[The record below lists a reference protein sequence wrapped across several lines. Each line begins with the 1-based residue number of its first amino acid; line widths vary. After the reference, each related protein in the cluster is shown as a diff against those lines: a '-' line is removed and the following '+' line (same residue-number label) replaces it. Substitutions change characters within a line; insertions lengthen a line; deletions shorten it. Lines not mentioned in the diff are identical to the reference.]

1 MGRFLYLDDEVQ
13 SVSSNEF
20 KRYFGIQ
27 ERVVSFPNY
36 PDKHKLVSLLNA
48 DDLVAYR
55 ARLGRM
61 PKVKPEGVLFCL
73 ERGLPHRMR
82 WRIPV
87 ERAGAMNA
95 DVYAVKKTKGRVA
108 VLTSFGGGSPMVMEL
123 AEELAVMGTRRMV
136 LMTWGGT
143 LQKDIQPGD
152 IVVCNRAIRDEGA
165 SHHYLPPAKYIDA
178 NSALV
183 NELVSAIQVRGAQCT
198 VGTTWTT
205 DAPYRETR
213 EEVMQYQAEGV
224 KMVEMESAGLFT
236 VGKVRALQTAS
247 VVIGMDSLASLRW
260 QTPERL
266 DNIMR
271 SLELVYAAAIDVLG
285 KT

>member
-1 MGRFLYLDDEVQ
+1 M
-13 SVSSNEF
+13 
-20 KRYFGIQ
+20 
-27 ERVVSFPNY
+27 SFPNY
-36 PDKHKLVSLLNA
+36 PNKHKLESLLTA

-61 PKVKPEGVLFCL
+61 PGINPEGVLFCL

-82 WRIPV
+82 WRVPV
-87 ERAGAMNA
+87 KRAGAMNA

-123 AEELAVMGTRRMV
+123 AEELAVMGTRKMI

-143 LQKDIQPGD
+143 LQQDIKPGD

-165 SHHYLPPAKYIDA
+165 SHHYLPPGKYIDA
-178 NSALV
+178 NSTLV
-183 NELVSAIQVRGAQCT
+183 NELVNAIRARGAQC
-198 VGTTWTT
+198 VIGTTWTT

-224 KMVEMESAGLFT
+224 KTVEMESAGLFT
-236 VGKVRALQTAS
+236 VGKVRAVQTAS

-266 DNIMR
+266 DPIMH

-285 KT
+285 II

>member
-1 MGRFLYLDDEVQ
+1 M
-13 SVSSNEF
+13 
-20 KRYFGIQ
+20 
-27 ERVVSFPNY
+27 SFPNY
-36 PDKHKLVSLLNA
+36 PDKHKLVSLLTA
-48 DDLVAYR
+48 DQLVAYR

-95 DVYAVKKTKGRVA
+95 DVYAVKRTKGKVA
-108 VLTSFGGGSPMVMEL
+108 VLTSFGGGSPMVVEL
-123 AEELAVMGTRRMV
+123 AEELAVIGVKKMI

-143 LQKDIQPGD
+143 LQTNIQPGD

-165 SHHYLPPAKYIDA
+165 SHHYLPPAKYVDA
-178 NSALV
+178 NETLVNALV
-183 NELVSAIQVRGAQCT
+183 NAIRSRGPQCS

-213 EEVMQYQAEGV
+213 EEVMKYQAEGV
-224 KMVEMESAGLFT
+224 KTVEMESAGLFT
-236 VGKVRALQTAS
+236 VGQVRDVQTAS
-247 VVIGMDSLASLRW
+247 VVIGMDSLATLRW
-260 QTPERL
+260 QTPESL
-266 DNIMR
+266 DGIMH
-271 SLELVYAAAIDVLG
+271 SLEIVYTAAIDVLG
-285 KT
+285 SA

>member
-1 MGRFLYLDDEVQ
+1 M
-13 SVSSNEF
+13 
-20 KRYFGIQ
+20 
-27 ERVVSFPNY
+27 SFPNY
-36 PDKHKLVSLLNA
+36 PDKHNLASLLTA
-48 DDLVAYR
+48 DELVAYR
-55 ARLGRM
+55 ARLRRM

-95 DVYAVKKTKGRVA
+95 DVYSVKKAKGKVA

-123 AEELAVMGTRRMV
+123 AEELAVMGAKKMI
-136 LMTWGGT
+136 LMTWGGI
-143 LQKDIQPGD
+143 LQNNIKPGD

-165 SHHYLPPAKYIDA
+165 SHHYLPSQKYINA
-178 NSALV
+178 NEPLV
-183 NELVSAIQVRGAQCT
+183 NELVDAIRARGMPCI

-213 EEVMQYQAEGV
+213 EEVMQYQAEGI
-224 KMVEMESAGLFT
+224 KTVEMESAGLFT
-236 VGKVRALQTAS
+236 VGQVRAVQTAS
-247 VVIGMDSLASLRW
+247 VVIGMDSLATLQW

-266 DNIMR
+266 DNIMH
-271 SLELVYAAAIDVLG
+271 SLEIVYAAAIDVLSRA
-285 KT
+285 

>member
-1 MGRFLYLDDEVQ
+1 L
-13 SVSSNEF
+13 
-20 KRYFGIQ
+20 
-27 ERVVSFPNY
+27 SFPNY
-36 PDKHKLVSLLNA
+36 PDKHKFPSLLTA
-48 DDLVAYR
+48 DELVAYR

-61 PKVKPEGVLFCL
+61 PKVKPKGVLFCL
-73 ERGLPHRMR
+73 ERGLPQRMR

-95 DVYAVKKTKGRVA
+95 DVYSVKKTKGKVA

-123 AEELAVMGTRRMV
+123 AEELAVMGTKRMI
-136 LMTWGGT
+136 LMTWAGT
-143 LQKDIQPGD
+143 LQKDIKPGD

-165 SHHYLPPAKYIDA
+165 SHHYLPPTKYVDA
-178 NSALV
+178 NPSLV
-183 NELVSAIQVRGAQCT
+183 HELVEAIHRRGVQCT

-213 EEVMQYQAEGV
+213 EEVIQYQAEGV
-224 KMVEMESAGLFT
+224 KTVEMESAGLFT
-236 VGKVRALQTAS
+236 VGQVREVQTAS

-266 DNIMR
+266 DDILR
-271 SLELVYAAAIDVLG
+271 SLETVYAASIEVLAQA
-285 KT
+285 

>member
-1 MGRFLYLDDEVQ
+1 MPF
-13 SVSSNEF
+13 NPM
-20 KRYFGIQ
+20 
-27 ERVVSFPNY
+27 SFPNF
-36 PDKHKLVSLLNA
+36 PGKHKLKSLLTA

-87 ERAGAMNA
+87 KRAGAMNA
-95 DVYAVKKTKGRVA
+95 DVYAVRKSRGRVA

-123 AEELAVMGTRRMV
+123 AEELAVMGTKKMI

-143 LQKDIQPGD
+143 LQSDTKPGD
-152 IVVCNRAIRDEGA
+152 IIVCNRAIRDEGA

-183 NELVSAIQVRGAQCT
+183 NELVSSIRARGAQCM

-213 EEVMQYQAEGV
+213 EEVAQYQAEGV
-224 KMVEMESAGLFT
+224 KTVEMESAGLFT
-236 VGKVRALQTAS
+236 VGKVREVQTAS

-266 DNIMR
+266 DDIMR
-271 SLELVYAAAIDVLG
+271 SLEVVYAAAIEVLDRV
-285 KT
+285 

>member
-1 MGRFLYLDDEVQ
+1 M
-13 SVSSNEF
+13 
-20 KRYFGIQ
+20 
-27 ERVVSFPNY
+27 SFPNY
-36 PDKHKLVSLLNA
+36 PDKQNLPSLLTA
-48 DDLVAYR
+48 DELVAYR

-87 ERAGAMNA
+87 ERAGSMNA
-95 DVYAVKKTKGRVA
+95 DVYSVKKTKGRVA

-123 AEELAVMGTRRMV
+123 AEELAVMGARKMV

-143 LQKDIQPGD
+143 LQSDLQPGD

-165 SHHYLPPAKYIDA
+165 SHHYLPAAKYVDA
-178 NSALV
+178 DAALV
-183 NELVSAIQVRGAQCT
+183 DELVSAIQRRGAHCT

-213 EEVMQYQAEGV
+213 EEVIQYQAEGV
-224 KMVEMESAGLFT
+224 KTVEMESAGLFT
-236 VGKVRALQTAS
+236 VGQVRGVQTAS
-247 VVIGMDSLASLRW
+247 MVIGMDSLASLRW

-266 DNIMR
+266 DGIMK
-271 SLELVYAAAIDVLG
+271 SLETVYAAAIEVL
-285 KT
+285 TQS

>member
-1 MGRFLYLDDEVQ
+1 M
-13 SVSSNEF
+13 
-20 KRYFGIQ
+20 
-27 ERVVSFPNY
+27 SFPNY
-36 PDKHKLVSLLNA
+36 PDKHKLKSLLTA
-48 DDLVAYR
+48 DELVAYR

-123 AEELAVMGTRRMV
+123 AEELAAMGAKRMI
-136 LMTWGGT
+136 LMTWGGI
-143 LQKDIQPGD
+143 LQTELKPGD
-152 IVVCNRAIRDEGA
+152 IVVCDRAIRDEGA
-165 SHHYLPPAKYIDA
+165 SHHYLPSSKYVAADESLA
-178 NSALV
+178 
-183 NELVSAIQVRGAQCT
+183 NELVNAIRTRGVQCS

-224 KMVEMESAGLFT
+224 KTVEMESAGLFT
-236 VGKVRALQTAS
+236 VGQVRAVQTAS
-247 VVIGMDSLASLRW
+247 VVIGMDSLATLQW

-266 DNIMR
+266 DGIMQ
-271 SLELVYAAAIDVLG
+271 SLEIVYAAAIDVLDRA
-285 KT
+285 

>member
-1 MGRFLYLDDEVQ
+1 M
-13 SVSSNEF
+13 
-20 KRYFGIQ
+20 
-27 ERVVSFPNY
+27 SFPNY
-36 PDKHKLVSLLNA
+36 PNKHNLTSLLTA
-48 DDLVAYR
+48 DELVAYR

-95 DVYAVKKTKGRVA
+95 DVYSVKKTKGRVA

-123 AEELAVMGTRRMV
+123 GEELAVMGAKKMV

-143 LQKDIQPGD
+143 LQTDSKPGD
-152 IVVCNRAIRDEGA
+152 IFVCNRAIRDEGA
-165 SHHYLPPAKYIDA
+165 SHHYLPPAKYVDA
-178 NSALV
+178 DSSLV
-183 NELVSAIQVRGAQCT
+183 NQLVTAIRGRGAQCD

-213 EEVMQYQAEGV
+213 EEVIQYQSEGV
-224 KMVEMESAGLFT
+224 KTVEMESAGLFT
-236 VGKVRALQTAS
+236 VGQIRAVQTVS

-266 DNIMR
+266 DGIMH
-271 SLELVYAAAIDVLG
+271 SMEIAYSAAIDVLAQP
-285 KT
+285 

>member
-1 MGRFLYLDDEVQ
+1 M
-13 SVSSNEF
+13 
-20 KRYFGIQ
+20 
-27 ERVVSFPNY
+27 SFPNY
-36 PDKHKLVSLLNA
+36 PDKHKLKSLLTA
-48 DDLVAYR
+48 DELVAYR
-55 ARLGRM
+55 ERLGRM
-61 PKVKPEGVLFCL
+61 PKVKPEAVLFCL

-95 DVYAVKKTKGRVA
+95 DVYAVKKTKGKVA

-123 AEELAVMGTRRMV
+123 AEELAVMGAKKMI

-143 LQKDIQPGD
+143 LQSDLKPGD

-165 SHHYLPPAKYIDA
+165 SHHYLPPAKWVDA
-178 NSALV
+178 NELLV
-183 NELVSAIQVRGAQCT
+183 NELVDAIRTRGGQCI

-224 KMVEMESAGLFT
+224 KTVEMESAGLFT
-236 VGKVRALQTAS
+236 IGQVRAVQTAS
-247 VVIGMDSLASLRW
+247 VVIGMDSLANLQW

-266 DNIMR
+266 DDIMH
-271 SLELVYAAAIDVLG
+271 SLEIVYAAAIDVLSQS
-285 KT
+285 

>member
-1 MGRFLYLDDEVQ
+1 M
-13 SVSSNEF
+13 
-20 KRYFGIQ
+20 
-27 ERVVSFPNY
+27 SFPNY
-36 PDKHKLVSLLNA
+36 PEKHKFPSLLTA
-48 DDLVAYR
+48 DELVAYR

-61 PKVKPEGVLFCL
+61 PGVKPEGVLFCL

-87 ERAGAMNA
+87 ARAGAMNA
-95 DVYAVKKTKGRVA
+95 DVYSVKKTKGRVA

-123 AEELAVMGTRRMV
+123 AEELAVMGTKKMV

-152 IVVCNRAIRDEGA
+152 IVVCDRAIRDEGA
-165 SHHYLPPAKYIDA
+165 SHHYLPAAKYIDA
-178 NSALV
+178 EAQLVNALV
-183 NELVSAIQVRGAQCT
+183 AAIQARGVQCT

-213 EEVMQYQAEGV
+213 EEVLQYQAEGV
-224 KMVEMESAGLFT
+224 KTVEMESAGLFT
-236 VGKVRALQTAS
+236 VGQVRGVQTAS
-247 VVIGMDSLASLRW
+247 VVIGMDSLATLRW

-266 DNIMR
+266 DGIMR
-271 SLELVYAAAIDVLG
+271 SLEIVYAAAIEVLDRP
-285 KT
+285 

>member
-1 MGRFLYLDDEVQ
+1 M
-13 SVSSNEF
+13 
-20 KRYFGIQ
+20 
-27 ERVVSFPNY
+27 SFPNY
-36 PDKHKLVSLLNA
+36 PDKHKLASLLTA
-48 DDLVAYR
+48 EDLVAYR

-61 PKVKPEGVLFCL
+61 PKVKPAGVLFCL

-95 DVYAVKKTKGRVA
+95 DVYAVKKTRGKVA

-123 AEELAVMGTRRMV
+123 AEELAVMGTKKMI

-143 LQKDIQPGD
+143 LQTDTKPGD
-152 IVVCNRAIRDEGA
+152 IILCNRAIRDEGA

-178 NSALV
+178 DAALV
-183 NELVSAIQVRGAQCT
+183 HELVDAIRERGAACI

-213 EEVMQYQAEGV
+213 EEVIQYQAEGV
-224 KMVEMESAGLFT
+224 QTVEMESAGLFT
-236 VGKVRALQTAS
+236 VGEVRAVQTAS

-266 DNIMR
+266 DSIMH
-271 SLELVYAAAIDVLG
+271 SLEVVYAAAIDVLAR
-285 KT
+285 T